1 MPKPITKAE
10 LVADIAERAGIS
22 KAEANKTLDATI
34 DAITARLVAGDAVSL
49 PGLARFEAR
58 DRPARQVRNIA
69 TGAMMDKAADRA
81 VKVSALS
88 GIKAAVN
95 G

>member
-1 MPKPITKAE
+1 MSKPITKAE

-49 PGLARFEAR
+49 PGLAKFETR
-58 DRPARQVRNIA
+58 NRPARQVRNVA
-69 TGAMMDKAADRA
+69 TGAMMDKPADRA

>member
-1 MPKPITKAE
+1 MSKPITKAE

-49 PGLARFEAR
+49 PGLAKFETR
-58 DRPARQVRNIA
+58 DRPARQVRNVA

-88 GIKAAVN
+88 GIKTAVN

>member
-1 MPKPITKAE
+1 MSKPITKAE
-10 LVADIAERAGIS
+10 LVTDIAERAGIS
-22 KAEANKTLDATI
+22 KTEANKMLDATI

-49 PGLARFEAR
+49 PGLAKFETR
-58 DRPARQVRNIA
+58 NRPARQVRNVA

>member
-1 MPKPITKAE
+1 MSKPITKAD

-49 PGLARFEAR
+49 PGLAKFETR
-58 DRPARQVRNIA
+58 NRPARQVRNVA
-69 TGAMMDKAADRA
+69 TGEMMDKAADRA

>member
-1 MPKPITKAE
+1 MSKPITKAE

-49 PGLARFEAR
+49 PGLAKFETR
-58 DRPARQVRNIA
+58 DRPARQVRNVA